1 MELNKTNQDIEEYLK
16 KNDEIIKQL
25 QDENN
30 RLIDKQYN
38 LVLEKLKELDP
49 FIQYIKRNGIY
60 FSHPEIDHLSARG
73 PIIGY
78 NDNEYFVYSLE
89 ERKVKVV
96 NRYSLSDKKD
106 VHLYTFISEYDFG
119 KIMLSLEYIKQ
130 IPKLYVEGL
139 KSEVEQRKKWIEQY
153 S

>member
-1 MELNKTNQDIEEYLK
+1 
-16 KNDEIIKQL
+16 L
-25 QDENN
+25 QDENHM
-30 RLIDKQYN
+30 LVDKQYD

-89 ERKVKVV
+89 EERVKVV

-106 VHLYTFISEYDFG
+106 MHLYTFVSEYNFE
-119 KIMLSLEYIKQ
+119 KIMQSLEYIKQ
-130 IPKLYVEGL
+130 IPKLYVEQL
-139 KSEVEQRKKWIEQY
+139 KNVVEQRKRWIEQY